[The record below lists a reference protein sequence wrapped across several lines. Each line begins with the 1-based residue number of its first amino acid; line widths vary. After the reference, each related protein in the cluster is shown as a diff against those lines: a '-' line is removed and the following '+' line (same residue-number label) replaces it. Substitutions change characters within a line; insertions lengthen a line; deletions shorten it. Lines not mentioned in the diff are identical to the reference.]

1 MESYG
6 LRLELVDRG
15 FDYEV
20 TLGADNALEDAA
32 IRFGVG
38 PYLLEVKATTK
49 GQARLTPMQAK
60 TASNESPRYVLC
72 VVDLRGLREEEL
84 DSEWT
89 AQRVEPLARL
99 VPDVGDKVEETYA
112 LVETAATA
120 QVAIRNEG
128 ALRYEVPLPI
138 WESGK
143 SIAEWVASISQ

>member
-1 MESYG
+1 M
-6 LRLELVDRG
+6 
-15 FDYEV
+15 
-20 TLGADNALEDAA
+20 
-32 IRFGVG
+32 
-38 PYLLEVKATTK
+38 KATTK

-128 ALRYEVPLPI
+128 ALRYEVPLRSGNRGNQSLNGLRAYPNDRF
-138 WESGK
+138 ESESDWKLCGP
-143 SIAEWVASISQ
+143 